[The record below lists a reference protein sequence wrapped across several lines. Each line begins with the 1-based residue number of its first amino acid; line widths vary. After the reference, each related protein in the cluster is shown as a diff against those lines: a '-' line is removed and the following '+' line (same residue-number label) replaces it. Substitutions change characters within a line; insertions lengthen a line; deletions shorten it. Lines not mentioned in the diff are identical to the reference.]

1 MTGFEVYQMYLSLKL
16 HFSKD
21 SYDYFKFQ
29 GKTKA
34 SQQSFDKRKDSYF
47 FKKLAVRF
55 ERDKIQEYFLSN
67 FVSDNRGYIK
77 EIIRPSG
84 EIIYQDWK
92 SKQENFVDIFKE
104 ELCHLLDNI
113 DKPYDQNFDQLFVCT
128 RGRHP
133 ILISSYLRKE
143 ICLES
148 LIVFE
153 CCLGY
158 VKQID
163 QVLTD
168 PIWKQIK
175 IQILKYSPFLQ
186 IDCKEYKA
194 IILNQ
199 LKERYT
205 V

>member
-92 SKQENFVDIFKE
+92 KKHENFVDIFKE
-104 ELCHLLDNI
+104 ELFHLLDNI

-128 RGRHP
+128 RGRHQ
-133 ILISSYLRKE
+133 
-143 ICLES
+143 
-148 LIVFE
+148 F
-153 CCLGY
+153 
-158 VKQID
+158 
-163 QVLTD
+163 
-168 PIWKQIK
+168 
-175 IQILKYSPFLQ
+175 
-186 IDCKEYKA
+186 
-194 IILNQ
+194 
-199 LKERYT
+199 
-205 V
+205 